1 MASGA
6 GPTTLAQAEP
16 PLRSEAAVAV
26 TFDDAAG
33 NPAVA
38 VAGLAQPMSAEL
50 VGRPNRVP
58 SPFWNQAGKM
68 ALRIDAAKKQCVR
81 LVDVPYLDR
90 PDAMT
95 LSLFFLSLDT
105 PADGNPHGILGKR
118 STAGG
123 TNYGINYVPA
133 SDVFQVYVNDTR
145 GFHIADYSARRVIGT
160 RRLVH
165 LTATLA
171 LGYAQASELHAKPS
185 DLLVRLFIN
194 GEPALPKSAT
204 GGLVRGTDVW
214 LTNLNPAG
222 LLNDAPL
229 TLGSSTSQ
237 TEYTSG
243 VIDDFLLFTRALS
256 AAEARWLFLETAGP
270 DAPNWLAGR

>member
-1 MASGA
+1 MLRRATLLHPFLVFVGLLASAPGQRRRPRRNRPC
-6 GPTTLAQAEP
+6 GRKR
-16 PLRSEAAVAV
+16 RSRSPS
-26 TFDDAAG
+26 TKAAG

-145 GFHIADYSARRVIGT
+145 LSHRQLQPPVGSSAR
-160 RRLVH
+160 
-165 LTATLA
+165 
-171 LGYAQASELHAKPS
+171 
-185 DLLVRLFIN
+185 
-194 GEPALPKSAT
+194 
-204 GGLVRGTDVW
+204 
-214 LTNLNPAG
+214 
-222 LLNDAPL
+222 
-229 TLGSSTSQ
+229 
-237 TEYTSG
+237 G
-243 VIDDFLLFTRALS
+243 VLCT
-256 AAEARWLFLETAGP
+256 
-270 DAPNWLAGR
+270 